1 MGLVG
6 ADMERPEADIGLVGE
21 GVGLAGEG
29 VGLAGEGVGLAG
41 EGVGLAGEGAG
52 LAGEGAGLP
61 GEGTGLAGEGAVLVR
76 IGMGRIGEG
85 AGISFRRCCFEFLVS
100 LYTLI
105 AKGFFTL
112 PTLRFCSDVLCVLPF
127 LTGITHSHFS
137 HLCVNNRFFQF
148 KVKRYVL
155 NHSFF

>member
-1 MGLVG
+1 MVGAGSGLVLGMGLVG
-6 ADMERPEADIGLVGE
+6 ADMERPEADIGLV
-21 GVGLAGEG
+21 
-29 VGLAGEGVGLAG
+29 GEGVGLAG

-112 PTLRFCSDVLCVLPF
+112 PTLCFCSDDLCWLELGP
-127 LTGITHSHFS
+127 G
-137 HLCVNNRFFQF
+137 RG
-148 KVKRYVL
+148 RRR
-155 NHSFF
+155 